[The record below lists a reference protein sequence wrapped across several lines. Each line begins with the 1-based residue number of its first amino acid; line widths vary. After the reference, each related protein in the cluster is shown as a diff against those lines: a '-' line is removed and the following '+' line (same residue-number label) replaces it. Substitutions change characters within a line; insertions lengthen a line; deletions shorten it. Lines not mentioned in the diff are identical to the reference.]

1 MVTALTSVISGYLF
15 KWKTDLL
22 GKRNVPRLSPD
33 INCRNEEIVVSLT
46 SFGRRVSQ
54 NVVYYT
60 IISILKQTVKPNRII
75 LWLDK
80 DKWNENNIPLKLKF
94 LITKGLEVKFCD
106 ENIKSFEK
114 LVPTIKIC
122 PNSVIITVDDDLIYP
137 NRMIEDLYIIHLKHP
152 DAIVCRNSLNPII
165 KNKKLLPYRQWDNL
179 QNKSFNGAYI
189 FPQGFGGVLYPP
201 NALHK
206 DVINKDL
213 FMKLCPYADDVWFWI
228 MGLLNHT
235 EKINIRNASLYGF
248 DAFYQKMHKG
258 AALADINVD
267 ENMNDFQIEKVLSY
281 YKIQI
286 I

>member
-1 MVTALTSVISGYLF
+1 MVTALISVIGGYLF

-22 GKRNVPRLSPD
+22 GKRYVPRLLSD
-33 INCRNEEIVVSLT
+33 NCRKEEIVVSMT

-60 IISILKQTVKPNRII
+60 IISILKQTVKPDRII
-75 LWLDK
+75 LWLDR
-80 DKWNENNIPLKLKF
+80 DKWNDNNIPFKLKF
-94 LITKGLEVKFCD
+94 LVTKGLEVKFCD

-114 LVPTIKIC
+114 LIPTIKVC

-137 NRMIEDLYIIHLKHP
+137 SRMIENMYNIHLKHP
-152 DAIVCRNSLNPII
+152 DAIICRKSLNPIL
-165 KNKKLLPYRQWDNL
+165 KNKEILPYRQWDNL
-179 QNKSFNGAYI
+179 QNKNFSGAYI

-201 NALHK
+201 NSLHK
-206 DVINKDL
+206 DVVNKDL

-228 MGLLNHT
+228 MGLLKHT
-235 EKINIRNASLYGF
+235 KKININKSALYGF

-258 AALADINVD
+258 AALADINVE
-267 ENMNDFQIEKVLSY
+267 ENMNDIQIEKVLSY